1 MDSVDSESL
10 LPRPV
15 HHLVRTLGLEVLD
28 LPGGVR
34 GGGKIISHQEI
45 SQSQSLTMGG
55 RCCREIELFFL
66 NI

>member
-28 LPGGVR
+28 LPGGVW

-55 RCCREIELFFL
+55 RCRGVIELFF
-66 NI
+66 

>member
-1 MDSVDSESL
+1 MDSADTESV

-15 HHLVRTLGLEVLD
+15 HHMVRSLGLEVLD

-45 SQSQSLTMGG
+45 SQGQSLTMGG
-55 RCCREIELFFL
+55 RCRGKIELLFK
-66 NI
+66 N